1 MAIFINDANRVLD
14 VHALRRGDTF
24 PVAYRVTDRFDNNRR
39 GPVIV
44 LDILADQFAIS
55 ILPAV
60 DNFNI
65 ATLTVMLPKLDS
77 VASWHHDGGDFI
89 PANSPSIQICSVVL
103 GLAFAAIVHES

>member
-1 MAIFINDANRVLD
+1 MLD
-14 VHALRRGDTF
+14 S
-24 PVAYRVTDRFDNNRR
+24 
-39 GPVIV
+39 
-44 LDILADQFAIS
+44 LAGQFAIG

-60 DNFNI
+60 DDFNV
-65 ATLTVMLPKLDS
+65 AALTVMLPKLDS